1 MSLSIAI
8 IMSEKARK
16 HSISQRNADIL
27 RAICHLNAKQRS
39 ALLSKA
45 NFDFMRC
52 ICECAFN
59 ILRGNVPLE
68 KKYKTRLRKHAPIL
82 RKLVDRR
89 DNVSKKKKIIVQ
101 NGGFLPS
108 LLIPIV
114 SHVLT
119 SLLAQ

>member
-1 MSLSIAI
+1 MSP
-8 IMSEKARK
+8 KART
-16 HSISQRNADIL
+16 HSISQKNADLL

-39 ALLSKA
+39 ALLSTV
-45 NFDFMRC
+45 NSDLIRC

-59 ILRGNVPLE
+59 ILRGNVPLDR
-68 KKYKTRLRKHAPIL
+68 KYKTRLRKHAPIL

-89 DNVSKKKKIIVQ
+89 DKVSKKKKIIVQ

-114 SHVLT
+114 STVLAN
-119 SLLAQ
+119 LLTKS

>member
-1 MSLSIAI
+1 MNQ
-8 IMSEKARK
+8 K
-16 HSISQRNADIL
+16 NADIL

-45 NFDFMRC
+45 NPELIRC

-59 ILRGNVPLE
+59 ILKGNVPLE

-82 RKLVDRR
+82 RKLVNRS
-89 DNVSKKKKIIVQ
+89 DNFSKKKKIIVQ

-114 SHVLT
+114 STILT
-119 SLLAQ
+119 ALLSK